1 MKKQHAKPPIFT
13 YAFFNRFVIVT
24 LVYLL
29 AGSIV
34 WSTIAQ
40 MFPQGIEPAW
50 LLWLVIGLSL
60 FVYVAAVVLV
70 EVLIRKRIR

>member
-1 MKKQHAKPPIFT
+1 MKKHPAKPPIFT
-13 YAFFNRFVIVT
+13 HAFFNRFVIIT

-34 WSTIAQ
+34 WGTIAR
-40 MFPQGIEPAW
+40 MFPQGIEPVW

-60 FVYVAAVVLV
+60 FVYVAAVVV
-70 EVLIRKRIR
+70 IEVLIRKRIR

>member
-1 MKKQHAKPPIFT
+1 MKKDHTKPPIFT
-13 YAFFNRFVIVT
+13 HAFFNRFVIVT

-34 WSTIAQ
+34 WGTIAR

-60 FVYVAAVVLV
+60 FVYVAAIVLV